1 MTIFQTFVLYH
12 KIFKH
17 GSRILSCLQKIILRK
32 TVLFDLFHNKIEI
45 IKPKSMSENQ
55 FKPELNQLFTRS
67 LCVLFYIFHIIGEI
81 FFTKI
86 NRLNLTYLKLKLYL
100 TNN

>member
-1 MTIFQTFVLYH
+1 
-12 KIFKH
+12 
-17 GSRILSCLQKIILRK
+17 
-32 TVLFDLFHNKIEI
+32 
-45 IKPKSMSENQ
+45 MSENQ

-86 NRLNLTYLKLKLYL
+86 NRLNLTYLKLKLNL